1 MRAPYLVLLFALCL
15 PLQAGDPADLN
26 SAVEM
31 FRSPRPAVRA
41 EGSRLADKELRK
53 LLAPLL
59 KAMKD
64 QDPEVRRRVR
74 EAILGLVPNHGREP
88 AKPQQGQRLFALGKV
103 GLQFQWVNKNAMPA
117 HLWIQLPGAL
127 GANDAVAQASVMRLG
142 LIGKFV
148 LLPKHGRCF
157 RIDEVKPNSA
167 AAKIGLIAG
176 DTILTINKQAVNSWA
191 NFLKAIGKQKS
202 FAGSTLKGLRG
213 NASLEIVVR

>member
-1 MRAPYLVLLFALCL
+1 MRGPCLVLLFALCL

-41 EGSRLADKELRK
+41 EGSRLADKQLRK

-88 AKPQQGQRLFALGKV
+88 ETQKERVNRFALAQLQALKV
-103 GLQFQWVNKNAMPA
+103 FGRHQR
-117 HLWIQLPGAL
+117 GYAL
-127 GANDAVAQASVMRLG
+127 STTLYDEPLSLGDHAGHELREPPLG
-142 LIGKFV
+142 L
-148 LLPKHGRCF
+148 
-157 RIDEVKPNSA
+157 
-167 AAKIGLIAG
+167 
-176 DTILTINKQAVNSWA
+176 
-191 NFLKAIGKQKS
+191 
-202 FAGSTLKGLRG
+202 
-213 NASLEIVVR
+213 